1 MVNMESS
8 EREVWLKQA
17 LIFMADRYFNLT
29 DRKIRNHMGKL
40 RCWFFSQTNILCVHM
55 DLSQTIRKLTNRGI
69 LIAK

>member
-40 RCWFFSQTNILCVHM
+40 RC
-55 DLSQTIRKLTNRGI
+55 
-69 LIAK
+69 